1 MRTKQFRPALVGLW
15 LTAIALAIMTVPA
28 SAALPAKA
36 LQLIQRADVIYAD
49 GAQIVA
55 TAPTNANSADETSIV
70 YGKHF
75 GAEERAFQD
84 AVSALPATGELRS
97 PAAQATVRLG
107 QFDNFIYNA
116 FTATMSCDH
125 VSARE
130 DLSIAHQLV
139 GELHRI
145 AAGHGRADW
154 DPTGLDNAGS
164 GTPHC

>member
-107 QFDNFIYNA
+107 QFDNFNLQRVY
-116 FTATMSCDH
+116 CDDVMRPRQRPRRPQH
-125 VSARE
+125 CS
-130 DLSIAHQLV
+130 
-139 GELHRI
+139 
-145 AAGHGRADW
+145 
-154 DPTGLDNAGS
+154 PTGWRVTSYRRGS
-164 GTPHC
+164 RSRRLGPDRIRQRG